1 MGSSHS
7 SLWLQLR
14 VSFALL
20 AVAACVKI
28 PGEVEATFAPPAPHE
43 DDNFRRNA
51 GGQAHAPFEHA
62 APTLAATVPIL
73 DAAPDAPPVPLASDP
88 LDGGV
93 E

>member
-1 MGSSHS
+1 MGMTHS
-7 SLWLQLR
+7 SAWLHVR

-28 PGEVEATFAPPAPHE
+28 PGEVEATFAPPAPHD

-51 GGQAHAPFEHA
+51 DGKAHVPFEHA
-62 APTLAATVPIL
+62 PPDLAATATAV
-73 DAAPDAPPVPLASDP
+73 DAAPDAPVITQPF
-88 LDGGV
+88 DGGV